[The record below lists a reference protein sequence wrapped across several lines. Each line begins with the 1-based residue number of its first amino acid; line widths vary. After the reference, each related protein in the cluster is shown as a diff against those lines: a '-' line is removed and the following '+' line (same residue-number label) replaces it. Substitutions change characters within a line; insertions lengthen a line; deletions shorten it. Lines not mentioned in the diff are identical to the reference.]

1 MAMLT
6 LAQSCPA
13 SHPESASVA
22 GGFGGLLDWF
32 AGNGAYQ
39 NLYHCMGADVPW
51 IATTITLDLV
61 IAAGY
66 LLIAKHWW
74 VNERNF
80 PDSPARRALRN
91 MRNIFLLCGLCGY
104 LFIPIKM
111 FWPAWRLYDFV
122 LLVLAYV
129 TWKYA
134 WGAKDLKVLYAELG
148 RTNRLQAELDKT
160 REESRQKS
168 FFLNAVSHDLRT
180 PLNGLTLQASLAEIG
195 LASNDAD
202 AVRQAVAGMKSSA
215 RATADLLESLL
226 EYTRL
231 DWISEPN
238 NASPFSLK
246 DAVEAACLTPRATA
260 VRNGLTLV
268 NRVPA
273 GLIMTSDRVKFER
286 ILGNLLTNAV
296 KFTRTGGVRVEAQ
309 RSGHDLE
316 LHVIDT
322 GIGIAP
328 EHQDRIFE
336 EFFQVH
342 NHERDRSKGFGLGL
356 PIARRLARQLG
367 GDIHLE
373 STEGGSRFTIVL
385 PGVLR
390 EPATVAVGQPAVAE
404 PAPETVAAG

>member
-1 MAMLT
+1 
-6 LAQSCPA
+6 
-13 SHPESASVA
+13 
-22 GGFGGLLDWF
+22 
-32 AGNGAYQ
+32 
-39 NLYHCMGADVPW
+39 
-51 IATTITLDLV
+51 
-61 IAAGY
+61 
-66 LLIAKHWW
+66 
-74 VNERNF
+74 
-80 PDSPARRALRN
+80 
-91 MRNIFLLCGLCGY
+91 MRNIFSLCGLCGY

-111 FWPAWRLYDFV
+111 YWPAWRLYDFV
-122 LLVLAYV
+122 LLVLAYF

-195 LASNDAD
+195 LASGDDD

-226 EYTRL
+226 DYTRL

-238 NASPFSLK
+238 NSAQFSLK
-246 DAVEAACLTPRATA
+246 DAVEAACITPRAMA
-260 VRNGLTLV
+260 VKNGLTLA
-268 NRVPA
+268 NRVPG
-273 GLIMTSDRVKFER
+273 GLMMTTDRVKFER
-286 ILGNLLTNAV
+286 VLGNLLSNAV

-373 STEGGSRFTIVL
+373 STNGGSRFTVVL
-385 PGVLR
+385 PGALR
-390 EPATVAVGQPAVAE
+390 EPATVANGQPTAGE
-404 PAPETVAAG
+404 PAAQTVGAG